1 MARSGQPLQ
10 RGNSIEL
17 YINSFRIYTPQHKWK
32 KYQKSFTFQ
41 KGLQQLH
48 SHVGYKTKYHLL
60 LAQHSGTTNM
70 GAEVH
75 IQNRLIDPPPDYLLR
90 RQQQLFNK
98 ESGTLTSSP
107 LNIPV

>member
-1 MARSGQPLQ
+1 V
-10 RGNSIEL
+10 EL
-17 YINSFRIYTPQHKWK
+17 WK

-60 LAQHSGTTNM
+60 LVKHFDTTNM

-75 IQNRLIDPPPDYLLR
+75 IQNRLIDPPPDYLL
-90 RQQQLFNK
+90 
-98 ESGTLTSSP
+98 
-107 LNIPV
+107 